1 MSSPRSRHLRH
12 RNHVAP
18 AVRKFIF
25 KDRMRAVLAA
35 GAIVAVITS
44 GTIVVQSFEPHD
56 SHSTQISNTAVNEI
70 ASDGTWQGQYTVNGQ
85 IFVDRGGLQNFY
97 NSGDEF
103 KNGVTIKAY
112 FVDKDGAVSP
122 TYTTTSKNL
131 AGQDGRYSILM
142 KPWTDAKGKVHTF
155 EAIPGEQLRVW
166 AVAPNGYTISHTESY
181 PIGTSTKRDNAAWN
195 LASGANRVYNW
206 SISLQELPT
215 DWQWREP
222 ATRTD
227 SSSKIQDD
235 GGWVRGTIYW
245 DQAHTW
251 GATGYPQYNPG
262 LGDVP
267 APNVEVVG
275 SYVNDEVARRFDAW
289 LEKNPK
295 ASQKDFQA
303 AQQQILS
310 DYQKETGQSGI
321 AETVRGFTDANGNY
335 LLQFNGIYG
344 NSYSNAGIS
353 ADKSLYGKVANSP
366 TDGTWYQ
373 SQARSKHIN
382 AKYMYVF
389 PTSATTQNVTMASM
403 QVPMFQNITD
413 TDLTDSTGPV
423 GAAGVLFNYSNVN
436 FPMRPGTPKFDVVN
450 YDNSNNPARPGDTA
464 YTSAT
469 GLVPNTPYT
478 VKWWDEQGNVV
489 KEEKLITDGIGN
501 LPKSTYTVDPKLATS
516 QVYTASLLDKA
527 GQEFAADS
535 FIALPFKAVTP
546 VGSVGDAY
554 SGSIAQSIPAG
565 AKVNYAASNLPPGLT
580 LDPATGKITGT
591 PTTAGTWDVAVVST
605 ITTADGQTLKLNNT
619 VPISITDVP
628 LVNGVVG
635 DAYVQKV
642 EPTGLPEG
650 STYTLKSAENLP
662 AGLSFNPATGTI
674 TGTPTVAG
682 TADNVKLTYDI
693 TLPDGTVVKNHVDDV
708 SLKIA
713 PPIAP
718 AQRFNAT
725 NEPDYQ
731 DTAVVQGAQILIP
744 LPINKDGSAVPTGSQ
759 FVPGPNFPAWATLNA
774 DGSISAAPGT
784 DVPTGPVTMQVVVVY
799 PDGSNDLIDVV
810 VDIQPAPPKAAPLAD
825 TNDPSYQPTTV
836 VAGSAASV
844 PAPLNSNGSLP
855 PTGSTFT
862 ADPDAPNWVK
872 VNSDGSLDF
881 TPPKGTAAGEYTVP
895 VVVTYPDGSKE
906 TITTTINVTAPA
918 PARQATT
925 NKPVYD
931 PITVLPGTTAEV
943 PSPLN
948 FDGTAPPAGTKFTG
962 GNADGAKVPD
972 WIQVNPD
979 GSLTVKP
986 GSNVKPGDYAVP
998 ITVTYPDGSTESI
1011 AATVTV
1017 SPTPPAPSVPQNRVY
1032 DPKYQDNSVVQGAEQ
1047 NIPAPVDSTGL
1058 ALPTGTKFA
1067 LDAPAPGWVTIGED
1081 GSLTAKPGTD
1091 VAPGDY
1097 PVSVVVTYPDG
1108 TTERV
1113 TTTIKVTPA
1122 PQPPAAPNDQ
1132 TFNPVYADSTV
1143 LQGDTATLP
1152 APLDNGQPLPE
1163 GTKFAPGADVPAWA
1177 TVNPDGT
1184 ITVNPTDSTPTGD
1197 TTIKVLVTYPDG
1209 TSETVTAAVKV
1220 AEVPA
1225 PPAPEGKLV
1234 DAYQP
1239 TYTPESVVQG
1249 VPHEVPAPLNTDGA
1263 AMPAGT
1269 KFTAAGDTPA
1279 WVTVNEDGSLQLK
1292 ADENVAPGEYS
1303 VPIQVTYTDGTS
1315 EVVNVKVTVS
1325 APSVTP
1331 DPEVPDDEANAPT
1344 YPDVSIQQGAERT
1357 IPTPL
1362 NADGTSMP
1370 SGTTFEQTGDSYPWV
1385 TVNSDGTVSLAPGAD
1400 VTPGD
1405 YPVTVKV
1412 TYPDGTTDTVT
1423 MKLSVTAKPA
1433 DQTTD
1438 PTTNSVD
1445 AKYQQDNA
1453 VKAGDSSVVPVPTDA
1468 NNSPLPAGTTFEG
1481 ALLPDWAKVNSDGS
1495 ISLNPPA
1502 DVTTS
1507 DVVLHVRAIYPDGSR
1522 DVVTVPVH
1530 VEGVQ
1535 TPPALTQESSYQP
1548 VYPTDTTA
1556 RAGSNDPVNI
1566 PAPQWADGKAPDG
1579 AKFALADGAPS
1590 WMTVNP
1596 DGSITVKPGADVPAG
1611 DYLVPVVV
1619 TYPDGTNERINVPVA
1634 VTAPSKQQT
1643 YTPVYTQD
1651 TKVEAGKT
1659 VDIAAP
1665 SWENDL
1671 KPTQP
1676 VSFAATTGA
1685 PAGVTVN
1692 QDGSITFAADE
1703 KLAAGT
1709 YVIPVEATYA
1719 DGSREVVTVPVVVSA
1734 APGTSVPPVV
1744 VDASTYQPTYGAPTT
1759 VKAGETATVSAPNW
1773 GDNKPNGDVKF
1784 TAGDTSPSWAA
1795 VNPDGSIDVKPGD
1808 NVPAGTY
1815 IVPVV
1820 VTYPDGTTEIVS
1832 VPVIVEAPA
1841 VPSKTNPELYQPV
1854 YPTNNSVEAGKKL
1867 SVSPK
1872 WENDKSPAGPTTFS
1886 PGVAYPSWATVTPEG
1901 TVIAN
1906 PPKSVAPG
1914 TYYMPVVVTYPDG
1927 LKDYISVPIE
1937 VTNSGTTTPSVQT
1950 DNTRYHASYPTTTVN
1965 AGGEPV
1971 TTAPVWENRTVP
1983 GGGTTFT
1990 KGQNAPEW
1998 ATVNPDGSITIQ
2010 PGADVPPG
2018 NYVVPVV
2025 VKYPDGSED
2034 IVYAPVSV
2042 GNPTVPST
2050 THDVDVYQPVY
2061 VTDTTVKP
2069 NDVHDIPA
2077 PKEASGAPFPAGT
2090 TFALGDQDPFSAKS
2104 INPQTG
2110 EIHMEIPSWKK
2121 PGTYYIPVV
2130 VTYPDGTTET
2140 VNVPFVVESTAAPED
2155 PSASTAVPVYGSI
2168 QASPGKQ
2175 ITTLPPVFT
2184 DNGKTVDM
2192 QAGTTFTPGPGAPTD
2207 MKIGTD
2213 GAVTVT
2219 VPKDAQPG
2227 TLIRVPV
2234 VATVPGADPHTAW
2247 VEINVTPA
2255 PLNGVS
2261 PIWTGG
2267 GAAAGATVTVPNTG
2281 GPVQPGTTISTEGP
2295 GTATLNPNGSIT
2307 VSVDENATPGS
2318 VIIVTVKDAEG
2329 KVIDTV
2335 QITVTSK
2342 PAETSTPGTTTPG
2355 TTTPGTTTPGTD
2367 APGTTAPGTTTPGT
2381 TAPGTTT
2388 PGTTAPGTTT
2398 PGTTA
2403 PGTTTPGTTTPG
2415 TTAPG
2420 TTTPGTDTPGTTT
2433 PGTETPSPEQPGN
2446 PDGSSID
2453 PLDKGI
2459 IAGIIGAIAGGAL
2472 GSSTPMGPRPG
2483 TTLPGS
2489 ATPSQPGK
2497 PGKPGKP
2504 GTSKPNEPGK
2514 QGSSQP
2520 GKSNGSG
2527 KPGKPGTPGDSGANV
2542 TRPAQPSTGS
2552 NPQSPITNGVS
2563 GGNQGGREGIDAN
2576 GSANNSSR
2584 SGQLAMTGLSGL
2596 AITAGIALAAL
2607 LAGGALMLLRR
2618 RREED

>member
-1 MSSPRSRHLRH
+1 MSSTRSRHFRH
-12 RNHVAP
+12 RNNLAP
-18 AVRKFIF
+18 AVRRLMF

-35 GAIVAVITS
+35 GAIVTVITS
-44 GTIVVQSFEPHD
+44 GTVVVQSFDPHD
-56 SHSTQISNTAVNEI
+56 SHSTQISNTAVTEV

-85 IFVDRGGLQNFY
+85 IFVDRGGLQNFH
-97 NSGDEF
+97 NNGDEF

-112 FVDKDGAVSP
+112 FIDKDGAVSP

-131 AGQDGRYSILM
+131 AGQAGRYSILM
-142 KPWTDAKGKVHTF
+142 KPWTDANGKVHTF

-206 SISLQELPT
+206 EISLQELPT

-227 SSSKIQDD
+227 SSSSIQDD

-251 GATGYPQYNPG
+251 GATAYPQYNPG

-267 APNVEVVG
+267 APNVEVIG

-289 LEKNPK
+289 LAKNSG
-295 ASQKDFQA
+295 ASQKAFQA
-303 AQQQILS
+303 AQQQILA

-321 AETVRGFTDANGNY
+321 AETVRGFTDTNGNY

-344 NSYSNAGIS
+344 NSYSNAGTF

-373 SQARSKHIN
+373 SQALSKHIN

-413 TDLTDSTGPV
+413 TDLTDSTGV
-423 GAAGVLFNYSNVN
+423 IGAAGVLFNYSNVN
-436 FPMRPGTPKFDVVN
+436 FPMHPGTPKFDVVN
-450 YDNSNNPARPGDTA
+450 YDNTNNPARPGDTA
-464 YTSAT
+464 YTSAS

-501 LPKSTYTVDPKLATS
+501 LPKSTYTVDPKLAAS
-516 QVYTASLLDKA
+516 QVYTATLLDKA

-546 VGSVGDAY
+546 IGSVGDAY

-580 LDPATGKITGT
+580 MDPATGKITGT

-628 LVNGVVG
+628 LVNGIVG

-731 DTAVVQGAQILIP
+731 DTAVVQGTQILIP

-784 DVPTGPVTMQVVVVY
+784 DVPAGPVTMQVVVVY

-810 VDIQPAPPKAAPLAD
+810 VDVKQAPPKAAPLAE

-855 PTGSTFT
+855 PTGSAFT
-862 ADPDAPNWVK
+862 ADPDTPNWVK

-906 TITTTINVTAPA
+906 TITATINVTAPA

-925 NKPVYD
+925 NEPVYD

-986 GSNVKPGDYAVP
+986 GSNVEPGDYAVP

-1017 SPTPPAPSVPQNRVY
+1017 SPTPPAPSVPQNTVY

-1097 PVSVVVTYPDG
+1097 PVSVEVTYPDG

-1331 DPEVPDDEANAPT
+1331 DPEVPDNEANAPT

-1357 IPTPL
+1357 IPAPL

-1385 TVNSDGTVSLAPGAD
+1385 TVNSDGTLSLAPGAD

-1468 NNSPLPAGTTFEG
+1468 NNNPLPAGTTFEG

-1507 DVVLHVRAIYPDGSR
+1507 DVVLHVRVIYPDGSR
-1522 DVVTVPVH
+1522 DIVTVPVH

-1535 TPPALTQESSYQP
+1535 TPPALTQASSYQP

-1566 PAPQWADGKAPDG
+1566 PAPQWADGKAPDD

-1643 YTPVYTQD
+1643 YTPVYAQD

-1659 VDIAAP
+1659 VDIAVP

-1671 KPTQP
+1671 KPSQP

-1709 YVIPVEATYA
+1709 YVIPVEVTYA
-1719 DGSREVVTVPVVVSA
+1719 DGSQEVVTVPVVVSA

-1820 VTYPDGTTEIVS
+1820 VTYPDGTTEIVN

-1854 YPTNNSVEAGKKL
+1854 YPTNNSVEAGKEL

-1906 PPKSVAPG
+1906 PSESVAPG

-2077 PKEASGAPFPAGT
+2077 PKDASGAEFPAGT
-2090 TFALGDQDPFSAKS
+2090 TFALGDQHPVSAKS

-2110 EIHMEIPSWKK
+2110 EIHMEVPSWKK

-2155 PSASTAVPVYGSI
+2155 PSASTAVPVYGSV
-2168 QASPGKQ
+2168 QASPGQQ

-2184 DNGKTVDM
+2184 DNGKAVDTP
-2192 QAGTTFTPGPGAPTD
+2192 AGTTFTPGPGAPTD

-2234 VATVPGADPHTAW
+2234 IATVPGADPHTAW

-2267 GAAAGATVTVPNTG
+2267 SAAAGATVAVPNTG
-2281 GPVQPGTTISTEGP
+2281 GPVQPGTTVSTDGP
-2295 GTATLNPNGSIT
+2295 GEATLNPDGSIT
-2307 VSVDENATPGS
+2307 VKVNPDAAPGS
-2318 VIIVTVKDAEG
+2318 VVVVTVKDSDG
-2329 KVIDTV
+2329 KVIDTI
-2335 QITVTSK
+2335 QITVAA
-2342 PAETSTPGTTTPG
+2342 PENPGDDTTT
-2355 TTTPGTTTPGTD
+2355 
-2367 APGTTAPGTTTPGT
+2367 
-2381 TAPGTTT
+2381 
-2388 PGTTAPGTTT
+2388 
-2398 PGTTA
+2398 
-2403 PGTTTPGTTTPG
+2403 
-2415 TTAPG
+2415 
-2420 TTTPGTDTPGTTT
+2420 
-2433 PGTETPSPEQPGN
+2433 PEQPGN
-2446 PDGSSID
+2446 PGDDTTTPEQPDKPGGSSID

-2489 ATPSQPGK
+2489 AAPSQ

-2527 KPGKPGTPGDSGANV
+2527 KPSRSGTPGDSGANV
-2542 TRPAQPSTGS
+2542 ARPTQPSTGS
-2552 NPQSPITNGVS
+2552 NPQAPITNGVS

-2596 AITAGIALAAL
+2596 AITTGIALAAL

>member
-195 LASGANRVYNW
+195 LASGSNNVYNW
-206 SISLQELPT
+206 EISLQELPT
-215 DWQWREP
+215 DWQWRDP
-222 ATRTD
+222 ATRTN
-227 SSSKIQDD
+227 SSSRIQDD

-251 GATGYPQYNPG
+251 GATGYPQYNPN

-267 APNVEVVG
+267 APNVEVIG

-289 LEKNPK
+289 LGKNPG
-295 ASQKDFQA
+295 ASQKAFQA
-303 AQQQILS
+303 AQQQILAN
-310 DYQKETGQSGI
+310 YQKETGQSGI

-478 VKWWDEQGNVV
+478 IRWWDEAGNVV

-516 QVYTASLLDKA
+516 QVYTASLVDKA
-527 GQEFAADS
+527 GQEFAVDS

-546 VGSVGDAY
+546 IGSVGDAY

-565 AKVNYAASNLPPGLT
+565 AKVSYSASNLPPGLT

-605 ITTADGQTLKLNNT
+605 VTTANGQTLQLNNT
-619 VPISITDVP
+619 VPISITDAP
-628 LVNGVVG
+628 LVNGIVG

-642 EPTGLPEG
+642 VPTGLPEG
-650 STYTLKSAENLP
+650 STYTLKSADNLP

-693 TLPDGTVVKNHVDDV
+693 TLPDGTVVKDHVDTV
-708 SLKIA
+708 SLTIA
-713 PPIAP
+713 PPVAP
-718 AQRFNAT
+718 AQRLNAT

-731 DTAVVQGAQILIP
+731 DTSVVQGGQILIP
-744 LPINKDGSAVPTGSQ
+744 LPINKNGSAVPTGSQ

-925 NKPVYD
+925 NEPVYD

-1331 DPEVPDDEANAPT
+1331 DPEVPDNEANAPT

-1357 IPTPL
+1357 IPAPL

-1709 YVIPVEATYA
+1709 YVIPVEVTYA
-1719 DGSREVVTVPVVVSA
+1719 DGSKEVVTVPVVVSA

-1820 VTYPDGTTEIVS
+1820 VTYPDGTTEIVN

-1854 YPTNNSVEAGKKL
+1854 YPTNNSVEAGKEL

-1906 PPKSVAPG
+1906 PPESVAAG

-2050 THDVDVYQPVY
+2050 THDVNVYQPVY

-2110 EIHMEIPSWKK
+2110 EIHMEVPSWKK

-2168 QASPGKQ
+2168 QASPGQQ

-2192 QAGTTFTPGPGAPTD
+2192 PAGTTFTPGPGAPTD

-2234 VATVPGADPHTAW
+2234 IATVPGADPHTAW

-2281 GPVQPGTTISTEGP
+2281 GPVQPGTTVNAEGP
-2295 GTATLNPNGSIT
+2295 GEATLNPDGSIT
-2307 VSVDENATPGS
+2307 VKVSPDAAPGS
-2318 VIIVTVKDAEG
+2318 VVAVTVKDSDG
-2329 KVIDTV
+2329 KVIDTI
-2335 QITVTSK
+2335 QITVAS
-2342 PAETSTPGTTTPG
+2342 PAAETTPPSPENPGDGTT
-2355 TTTPGTTTPGTD
+2355 
-2367 APGTTAPGTTTPGT
+2367 
-2381 TAPGTTT
+2381 
-2388 PGTTAPGTTT
+2388 
-2398 PGTTA
+2398 
-2403 PGTTTPGTTTPG
+2403 
-2415 TTAPG
+2415 
-2420 TTTPGTDTPGTTT
+2420 
-2433 PGTETPSPEQPGN
+2433 SPEQPGN
-2446 PDGSSID
+2446 PGDGTTSPEQPGNPGGSSIN

-2514 QGSSQP
+2514 QGSGQP

-2527 KPGKPGTPGDSGANV
+2527 KPSKSGTPENSGANV
-2542 TRPAQPSTGS
+2542 ARPTQPSTGS
-2552 NPQSPITNGVS
+2552 NPQAPITNGVS

-2596 AITAGIALAAL
+2596 AITTGIALAAL
-2607 LAGGALMLLRR
+2607 LAGGALLLLRR